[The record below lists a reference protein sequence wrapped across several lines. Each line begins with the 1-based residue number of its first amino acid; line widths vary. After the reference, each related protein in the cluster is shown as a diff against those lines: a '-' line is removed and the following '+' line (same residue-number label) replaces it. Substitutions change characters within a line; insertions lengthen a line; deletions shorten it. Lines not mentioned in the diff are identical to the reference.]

1 MAERLNF
8 RAARRAPS
16 FPPKSESLNI
26 LVTAFTPRRKC
37 TWKPCVC
44 FFARALVSMRRML
57 GSESGLDRLRM
68 SFCLTT
74 TSNNAGINE
83 SRRFIVEGQFFPAL
97 ANPTP
102 SISFHIR
109 QREGGRNTGVVARAS
124 RQSF

>member
-26 LVTAFTPRRKC
+26 LVTALTPRRKC
-37 TWKPCVC
+37 TWKPWVC

-68 SFCLTT
+68 SVCLTT

-83 SRRFIVEGQFFPAL
+83 SRRFIAEEQFFPAL
-97 ANPTP
+97 ANPRP
-102 SISFHIR
+102 SISFHIHR
-109 QREGGRNTGVVARAS
+109 LAGGHSTGVAARAS
-124 RQSF
+124 TQSF